1 MTPTQKANQYVQQVL
16 RGEVAACEQIKLAC
30 KRTAQHFASE
40 SDPAFPWYYDT
51 AQADRVCQIIQRFKH
66 VKGKWAAQG
75 KRLVLEPWQCW
86 IVTSL
91 YGWKRKSDHKRK
103 YRRATLVIPRKQ
115 GKSLLA
121 AALLIYHLIF
131 DGEFGAE
138 CYCGASNLT
147 QAKEIFS
154 AAQRMLINAAELREQ
169 TGCEVNAASIVVLD
183 TNSKSL
189 PVIGR
194 PQDGSNVSFAVLD
207 ETHQCKTLD
216 LYESFQTG
224 TGAREQPL
232 VISVST
238 AGFGTENPCRQLQLE
253 AEKVLNGTASDEEL
267 FAAIY
272 TIDDGIDWK
281 SDLAL
286 RTANP
291 NAGVSV
297 TMDYLRSQQL
307 IAVNNPTK
315 YASFAT
321 KHLDVTV
328 AAAKAFY
335 SLEKWRGCTDAIT
348 LDKFEGQPCWMGVD
362 LSAKLDL
369 TAIVTVFRREIDG
382 HPHFYAFSDCFAP
395 AEAVANNPLYQQ
407 WAARG
412 LIHQTEGNTVSYA
425 DIEEL
430 ILGYAD
436 RFTIQEIAFDPW
448 GGTDLFIQTMTPKLP
463 GKTVMAEVPQ
473 RATHMSVP
481 MRLLEELTYNRR
493 IHHSG
498 DPVLQ
503 FGISN
508 VIPKRFGNL
517 IQPDKEKPEQK
528 IDPAVALMMALSRA
542 SVAPLEAKRKS
553 TLGIRFA

>member
-30 KRTAQHFASE
+30 KRTARHFASE

-51 AQADRVCQIIQRFKH
+51 AQADRVGQIIQRFRH

-194 PQDGSNVSFAVLD
+194 PKDGSNVSFAVLD
-207 ETHQCKTLD
+207 ETHQCKDLS

-253 AEKVLNGTASDEEL
+253 GEKVLNGTATDEEL
-267 FAAIY
+267 FVAVFTVA
-272 TIDDGIDWK
+272 DGIDWK

-286 RTANP
+286 RMANP

-297 TMDYLRSQQL
+297 TMDYLRAQQL
-307 IAVNNPTK
+307 NAVNNPEK

-328 AAAKAFY
+328 AAARAFY
-335 SLEKWRGCTDAIT
+335 SLEKWKSCIDSIT
-348 LDKFEGQPCWMGVD
+348 LDQFEGADCWMGLD
-362 LSAKLDL
+362 FSAKLDL
-369 TAIVTVFRREIDG
+369 TAISTVFRRVIDEQV
-382 HPHFYAFSDCFAP
+382 HFFGFVDCFVP
-395 AEAVANNPLYQQ
+395 EEAVQNSPLYTQ
-407 WAARG
+407 WHARG
-412 LIHQTEGNTVSYA
+412 LLHVTDGNTISYS
-425 DIEEL
+425 DLEEL
-430 ILGYAD
+430 VLSYSQ
-436 RFTIQEIAFDPW
+436 RFRIQEIAFDPW
-448 GGTDLFIQTMTPKLP
+448 NADFFVQKLQPQLSGTKF
-463 GKTVMAEVPQ
+463 AEVPQ
-473 RATHMSVP
+473 RATHLSVP

-493 IHHSG
+493 IHHSD

-503 FGISN
+503 FGVSN
-508 VIPKRFGNL
+508 VVPKRFGNL
-517 IQPDKEKPEQK
+517 VQPDKEKPEQK
-528 IDPAVALMMALSRA
+528 IDPAVALMMALARA
-542 SVAPLEAKRKS
+542 SVAPIVKRSSFKPF
-553 TLGIRFA
+553 LM

>member
-1 MTPTQKANQYVQQVL
+1 MTPSQKSNQYLHAVL
-16 RGEVAACEQIKLAC
+16 KGEIPACEQIRLAC
-30 KRTAQHFASE
+30 RRTVADFERQA
-40 SDPAFPWYYDT
+40 DPSFPFYYDD
-51 AQADRVCQIIQRFKH
+51 AQADRVCQIIQMFRH

-75 KRLVLEPWQCW
+75 KRLALEPWQCW
-86 IVTSL
+86 IVCSL
-91 YGWKRKSDHKRK
+91 YGWKRKTDRTRK

-121 AALLIYHLIF
+121 AALLIYHLLF
-131 DGEFGAE
+131 DGEHGAE
-138 CYCGASNLT
+138 CYCGASNLN

-154 AAQRMLINAAELREQ
+154 AAQKMLIDAEDLREF
-169 TGCEVNAASIVVLD
+169 TSCEVNAASIVVPD

-194 PQDGSNVSFAVLD
+194 PKDGSNVSFAVLD
-207 ETHQCKTLD
+207 ETHQCKDLS

-253 AEKVLNGTASDEEL
+253 GEKVLNGTATDEEL
-267 FAAIY
+267 FVAIY
-272 TIDDGIDWK
+272 TIDQGVDWK

-286 RTANP
+286 LTANP

-297 TMDYLRSQQL
+297 SMDYLRAQQRSAL
-307 IAVNNPTK
+307 TNPEK

-335 SLEKWRGCTDAIT
+335 SLEKWKSCSDAIA
-348 LDKFEGQPCWMGVD
+348 LNQFEGQECWLGVD
-362 LSAKLDL
+362 LSSKLDL
-369 TAIVTVFRREIDG
+369 TAVATVFRRVIDENL
-382 HPHFYAFSDCFAP
+382 HFFGFVDCFVP
-395 AEAVANNPLYQQ
+395 EEAVVNNPLYAQ

-412 LIHQTEGNTVSYA
+412 LLHVTEGNTIDYA
-425 DIEEL
+425 AVEEL
-430 ILGYAD
+430 ILGYAQ
-436 RFTIQEIAFDPW
+436 RFKVQQIAYDPMW
-448 GGTDLFIQTMTPKLP
+448 GGDFFVQSVTPKLS
-463 GKTVMAEVPQ
+463 GTQMVEIPQ
-473 RATHMSVP
+473 RASHLSVP

-493 IHHSG
+493 IRHSG

-508 VIPKRFGNL
+508 VVPKRFGNL
-517 IQPDKEKPEQK
+517 VQPDKEKPSQK
-528 IDPAVALMMALSRA
+528 IDPAVALIMALGRA
-542 SVAPLEAKRKS
+542 SVAPLV
-553 TLGIRFA
+553 TDNCYVMFA